1 MDDKDKKIKELQEEV
16 MNQKVVLKSERL
28 LTAEIKAELEK
39 NKLHVASLQEINE
52 DYSNKIA
59 KYKVIMKKFNEI
71 NGLIRDLKIFF

>member
-28 LTAEIKAELEK
+28 LTAEVKAELEK

-71 NGLIRDLKIFF
+71 NGLIRDLKVFF

>member
-39 NKLHVASLQEINE
+39 SKLHVTSLQEINE